1 MPMHLDLE
9 PLTARAFA
17 PFGRT
22 IEPPAPGGEAV
33 LHALIGPG
41 IETARHCAKLD
52 THSPKTL
59 PFTAPAME
67 RHEHSEQLF
76 LPLGPARFVVA
87 ACLPGADGSPDLATL
102 RGFIAEGQT
111 GICYT
116 RSIWHLPITI
126 LERPATF
133 LMMMMAVG
141 DPAIDTS
148 WATLPEPLEP
158 RSGT

>member
-1 MPMHLDLE
+1 MHLPLE
-9 PLTARAFA
+9 PLTAAAFA

-22 IEPPAPGGEAV
+22 IEPPEPGGEAV

-41 IETARHCAKLD
+41 LETASFCAKLD
-52 THSPKTL
+52 THGAKTL
-59 PFTAPAME
+59 PFAAPAME
-67 RHEHSEQLF
+67 RHEHTEQLF
-76 LPLGPARFVVA
+76 VPLGPARFVVA
-87 ACLPGADGSPDLATL
+87 ACLPGADGSPDLETL

-111 GICYT
+111 GLCYS
-116 RSIWHLPITI
+116 RGVWHLPITI
-126 LERPATF
+126 LERPTTF

-158 RSGT
+158 RPGG

>member
-1 MPMHLDLE
+1 MHLPLE
-9 PLTARAFA
+9 PLTAPAFA

-22 IEPPAPGGEAV
+22 IEPPEPGGEAV

-41 IETARHCAKLD
+41 LETASWCAKLD
-52 THSPKTL
+52 THGPRTL

-67 RHEHSEQLF
+67 RHEHTEQLF
-76 LPLGPARFVVA
+76 VPLGPARFVVA

-102 RGFIAEGQT
+102 QGFIAEGRT

-116 RSIWHLPITI
+116 RGVWHLPITI
-126 LERPATF
+126 LERPTTF

-158 RSGT
+158 RLGG